1 MQLIKELLE
10 MHTKRSSFAKF
21 SHLNSPFSLSLL
33 ECLEFEI
40 VIVTF
45 RTSKRQKAQ
54 LPTQWVFDSININ
67 KIINIYISISN
78 SISIS
83 INIDINTNINI
94 NINIA
99 SLL

>member
-10 MHTKRSSFAKF
+10 MHTKRSPFAKF
-21 SHLNSPFSLSLL
+21 SHLNSPFSLSLA

-54 LPTQWVFDSININ
+54 LDSINIT
-67 KIINIYISISN
+67 KIINIYN

-94 NINIA
+94 NIA

>member
-21 SHLNSPFSLSLL
+21 SHLNSPFSLSLS
-33 ECLEFEI
+33 EYLEFEI

-54 LPTQWVFDSININ
+54 LDSINIT
-67 KIINIYISISN
+67 KIINIYN

-83 INIDINTNINI
+83 ISIIINID
-94 NINIA
+94 IA